1 MTATEIHW
9 VDVRRGRLGIMARP
23 RGNDGLPAEVRAWAV
38 LNAHTVVSLL
48 ETAEADAL
56 GLQDEQ
62 VLCAL
67 CGIEF
72 VRFPVPD
79 HRVPEAPDRF
89 FALAEE
95 LATLVAGGKTVLIHC
110 RAGIG
115 RSALLAAAII
125 VRNGCSADE
134 AFDALS
140 RARGVVVPETLEQE
154 NWFHEHLDRAAA
166 TPAARPGPIQDLPPD
181 P

>member
-1 MTATEIHW
+1 MTPTEIYW
-9 VDVRRGRLGIMARP
+9 VDVRRGRLGVMARP
-23 RGNDGLPAEVRAWAV
+23 RGHDGLPAEVRAWAV

-56 GLQDEQ
+56 GLEDEQ

-95 LATLVAGGKTVLIHC
+95 LATRVAGGKTVLIHC

-166 TPAARPGPIQDLPPD
+166 TPAARAGPIQDLPPD